1 MTEDELTVIETAF
14 LSYAERINSKKHPI
28 YFMSGAFCF
37 VQYKFYRYLHSKS
50 RMRIHLS
57 KPSNFVLKICAN
69 IQKMLSMV
77 ENSQIILN
85 FPIGCCIILFRIHEI
100 ILINQLYFSRYYKNR
115 NLADMFTRQE
125 RR

>member
-1 MTEDELTVIETAF
+1 
-14 LSYAERINSKKHPI
+14 
-28 YFMSGAFCF
+28 MSGAFCF
-37 VQYKFYRYLHSKS
+37 VHSKR

-69 IQKMLSMV
+69 IQKTIFMV
-77 ENSQIILN
+77 ENNQISLN

-115 NLADMFTRQE
+115 NLADTFTRQE